1 MLNAMTRT
9 RVIQLWFVAVAV
21 AIAGAVVF
29 GVAVTLSTAVL
40 LLAGCLV
47 PPIVVAVMWPAGPQ
61 ENAADVIHAGDRR

>member
-1 MLNAMTRT
+1 MFNAMTRA

-40 LLAGCLV
+40 LLAASLV
-47 PPIVVAVMWPAGPQ
+47 PPAIVAVMWPAGPQ
-61 ENAADVIHAGDRR
+61 ENAGDVIHAGDRQ